1 MKNMMESSG
10 IDKKMRI
17 VDNLTKFNQKKKL
30 WMTPKHPLY
39 AKPKQYRMMYG
50 AIVFMQAEL
59 NLLVNPLNNFEMQRL
74 LSAGFGLESED
85 MAEVL
90 RMSKD
95 KGNMI
100 DSLLEE
106 FSTERE
112 RYLIMLDLVNV
123 SLQDGDI
130 GEKQME
136 SLQLF
141 RKMFQV
147 SSKEQAILMEFAKCA
162 AKEEVSECRD
172 LLHRMHVQG
181 MELSP
186 VDMKYYIMRLW
197 DTIPCTQEMLEEE
210 LEVRIVERCQIT
222 EDLVLRPG
230 MRLIFDHAQVRIH
243 GNILLQGGELVIE
256 DSKIIRKGD
265 SHRACVNMKDVH
277 SRISVL
283 NSEVDCRNLGMFIRA
298 EAGELVV
305 RGSSIFRTTRGAAIR
320 FWGNRIEVE
329 DSVFYD
335 CYSHEDGGAMMIR
348 TPNGMVKGCTFRKC
362 EAKKGGAI
370 FAVEGNRITNCV
382 FRECVVAEYGA
393 AVYYHGLVRANVHH
407 LTYDNCYPEGVETVQ
422 YLAMMATFQI
432 VGQYPIRVSTIIDCP
447 VIVEADGNLTIED
460 ANVYLNYPIRCRG
473 SIQMKNVKL
482 ISTHLKDGDMLILEH
497 SRNCQISNCEFN
509 GMCKTGGIYAS
520 GTRILVTDSLFRNMS
535 GGRAIYDAYAPDIR
549 ECIFNFC
556 DEGAIYAQNGEIKRC
571 VFVNCRGKSGAGVL
585 MYGSRGRI
593 EQCNFRRCI
602 TDFSGG
608 AIDRTLGQ
616 QVIKCIYED
625 CKPDN
630 VS

>member
-1 MKNMMESSG
+1 MM
-10 IDKKMRI
+10 I
-17 VDNLTKFNQKKKL
+17 VDNLTKLNQRKKL

-39 AKPKQYRMMYG
+39 TKSKEYRMMYG

-59 NLLVNPLNNFEMQRL
+59 SCLVNALNNFEMQRL
-74 LSAGFGLESED
+74 LSAGFHFQSEE

-90 RMSKD
+90 RLSKD
-95 KGNMI
+95 KGGVI
-100 DSLLEE
+100 DYLLQE
-106 FSTERE
+106 FSTDRE
-112 RYLIMLDLVNV
+112 KYLMMLDLINV
-123 SLQDGDI
+123 SLRDGEI
-130 GEKQME
+130 SEKQME

-141 RKMFQV
+141 GKMFQV
-147 SSKEQAILMEFAKCA
+147 STKEQGILLEFARCA
-162 AKEEVSECRD
+162 AEEQVTECRE
-172 LLHRMHVQG
+172 LLHRMHIQG

-210 LEVRIVERCQIT
+210 REVRIVERCQIT
-222 EDLVLRPG
+222 EDLVLYPG

-243 GNILLQGGELVIE
+243 GNILLLGGELLIE
-256 DSKIIRKGD
+256 ESKIIRKGD

-277 SRISVL
+277 SRIYIE

-298 EAGELVV
+298 EAGELLIK
-305 RGSSIFRTTRGAAIR
+305 GSSIYQTTRGAAIR
-320 FWGNRIEVE
+320 FWGNRVQVE
-329 DSVFYD
+329 NSIFYE
-335 CYSHEDGGAMMIR
+335 CYSHEDGGALMIR
-348 TPNGMVKGCTFRKC
+348 TPNGVVKGCTFRRC

-370 FAVEGNRITNCV
+370 FAVEGNQITECI

-393 AVYYHGLVRANVHH
+393 AIYYHGMVRANVRH
-407 LTYDNCYPEGVETVQ
+407 LTYDKCYPEGIETVQ
-422 YLAMMATFQI
+422 YLARMATFQI
-432 VGQYPIRVSTIIDCP
+432 VGEYPIQVSTIIDCP
-447 VIVEADGNLTIED
+447 VMVEADGNLTIED

-473 SIQMKNVKL
+473 SIQMKNVKI
-482 ISTHLKDGDMLILEH
+482 ISNHLKEGDMLILEH
-497 SRNCQISNCEFN
+497 SRNCRIHHCEFN
-509 GMCKTGGIYAS
+509 GMGKTGGIYAS
-520 GTRILVTDSLFRNMS
+520 GTRITVSKSLFRNMS
-535 GGRAIYDAYAPDIR
+535 GGRAIYDAYAPEIR

-556 DEGAIYAQNGEIKRC
+556 EEGAVYAQNGEIKRC
-571 VFVNCRGKSGAGVL
+571 VFVNCRGKSGAGIL
-585 MYGSRGRI
+585 MYGNRGRI

-616 QVIKCIYED
+616 QVIQCNYED